1 MKNKFFVRATIIT
14 MLLAVF
20 DIAMFSKGL
29 VNLSLIGGGL
39 INSIASIAIIL
50 LNLGVLF
57 AEYKFLTTSTE
68 AKYGYD
74 MEKLKTP
81 ADYKEALETLK
92 TNKSPFIEEINR
104 ALIDVISIDK
114 KQKVLEGILEQSDRK
129 EYVALTDLGR
139 ESTTY
144 LLNNIR
150 RVLNRIQIADAGEWS
165 GDVSE
170 HKKYIN
176 AILDN
181 DDKILNEFS
190 KFLTEVSRMDDPNE
204 FVSITDV
211 LGDMVGALK
220 KLRGEEDEVEKKF
233 KNKGDM

>member
-1 MKNKFFVRATIIT
+1 MNNKFFIRATIIT
-14 MLLAVF
+14 MLLAIF

-39 INSIASIAIIL
+39 VNSVASIFIIL

-57 AEYKFLTTSTE
+57 AEYKFLTSSTE

-74 MEKLKTP
+74 MEKLKT
-81 ADYKEALETLK
+81 AIDYKEALESQ
-92 TNKSPFIEEINR
+92 KSKKNPFLDEINR
-104 ALIDVISIDK
+104 AIIDVTSIEK

-129 EYVALTDLGR
+129 EYVALTDLGK

-165 GDVSE
+165 GDVTE

-181 DDKILNEFS
+181 NDKILNEFS

-204 FVSITDV
+204 IVSITAV

-220 KLRGEEDEVEKKF
+220 KLRGEEDEVERQF
-233 KNKGDM
+233 KNK